1 MPESDTPPE
10 AALYQLV
17 NGYRLTQILYV
28 AAKLGI
34 ADLLSS
40 GPRTAEELAVA
51 TGAHPDALY
60 RVLRT
65 SVSFGVFAEIAPH
78 RFALSPLAELLQE
91 DRPDSMRGLAL
102 FSGEEAYRAW
112 SDMLHSVMTGAPA
125 FEHVYGMSHFAY
137 LAAHPEADA
146 TFNRDMS
153 EISHQAGAAIATAYD
168 FSAAG
173 TLVDVGGGQG
183 VVIASILRAHPG
195 LHGILFDQPHVI
207 ASAGSAL
214 AEAGVADRCELVGG
228 DFYASV
234 PSGADLYILRWILH
248 DWDDE
253 RAVAILRS
261 CTGALAPSGKVLV
274 IEYVLGSGNEPERA
288 LFIDLQMLVLENGR
302 ERTEA
307 EYRALFSAAGL
318 ALTRIIPLST
328 GQSIIEGE
336 RVAG

>member
-1 MPESDTPPE
+1 MPPE
-10 AALYQLV
+10 AVLYQLV
-17 NGYRLTQILYV
+17 NGYRVTQILYV
-28 AAKLGI
+28 AAKLRI
-34 ADLLSS
+34 ADLLGS
-40 GPRTAEELAVA
+40 GPRTAEELAAA

-65 SVSFGVFAEIAPH
+65 LVSLGIFAEIAPH
-78 RFALSPLAELLQE
+78 RFALTPLAELLQE
-91 DRPDSMRGLAL
+91 DRPSSLRGLAL

-112 SDMLHSVMTGAPA
+112 AAMLHSVMTGAPA

-137 LAAHPEADA
+137 LAAHPEANA

-153 EISHQAGAAIATAYD
+153 EGSQQAGIAIATAYD
-168 FSAAG
+168 YSATR

-183 VVIASILRAHPG
+183 VVIAAILRAHPG

-207 ASAGSAL
+207 AGAGSAL
-214 AEAGVADRCELVGG
+214 VEAGVADRCKLAGG
-228 DFYASV
+228 DFFASV
-234 PSGADLYILRWILH
+234 PSGGDLYTLRWIVH
-248 DWDDE
+248 DWDDQ

-261 CTGALAPSGKVLV
+261 CAQALAPSGKVLV
-274 IEYVLGSGNEPERA
+274 IEYVLGSGNEPANA
-288 LFIDLQMLVLENGR
+288 LFIDLQMLALENGR

-307 EYRALFSAAGL
+307 EYRTLFSAAGL

-336 RVAG
+336 RSAG